1 MTEIYSAVE
10 ERLTA
15 QVPELLYIDLES
27 GQLEGQTPPSV
38 EFPCALVDVR
48 FNKCEDQS
56 AKVQQCEV
64 TVTVRVAF
72 EAWIDETSSVTPKQ
86 WKHKALEKMQLPD
99 KVYCALQGWGMDFFS
114 SLSRKSVIP
123 EQRADGL
130 KVYRIEFETTQE
142 DYAE

>member
-27 GQLEGQTPPSV
+27 GQLEGQTPPPV
-38 EFPCALVDVR
+38 DFPCALVDVR

-64 TVTVRVAF
+64 NRHGSRG
-72 EAWIDETSSVTPKQ
+72 DR
-86 WKHKALEKMQLPD
+86 
-99 KVYCALQGWGMDFFS
+99 GMDRRDVQCHAEAVETKGPRKNAVAGQS
-114 SLSRKSVIP
+114 ILRPSRVG
-123 EQRADGL
+123 DGF
-130 KVYRIEFETTQE
+130 VQQPVP
-142 DYAE
+142 

>member
-86 WKHKALEKMQLPD
+86 WKQKALEKMQLPD
-99 KVYCALQGWGMDFFS
+99 KV
-114 SLSRKSVIP
+114 
-123 EQRADGL
+123 
-130 KVYRIEFETTQE
+130 
-142 DYAE
+142 